1 MADVSSKAFGGHWSD
16 EKLDA
21 LKAYLHAY
29 TTALK
34 NTPFKLAYIDAFAGA
49 GTREVQLAAE
59 DSLFEETLSNEEA
72 SYRHGSPL
80 IALENEPPFDSFIFI
95 ERDAQSLAKLA
106 EEVSRNYLK
115 KADSV
120 AFKKGD
126 ANEILQD
133 LAGKNWAKRR
143 AVAFLDPFALQV
155 TWETIERIART
166 RAIDMWLLFPAMA
179 INRMLPRS
187 GEVPASWAAKLTESF
202 GSEEWRD
209 YFYQKQPVDLFGE
222 EQVGKVQRVFEALS
236 DFITLR
242 LKTVFAGVNSKPM
255 ILRNSTEAPLFL
267 LCFACGNPKGAKVA
281 LKIAQHIINKKNHGH

>member
-1 MADVSSKAFGGHWSD
+1 M
-16 EKLDA
+16 
-21 LKAYLHAY
+21 
-29 TTALK
+29 
-34 NTPFKLAYIDAFAGA
+34 
-49 GTREVQLAAE
+49 QLAAE